1 MKENIFY
8 TILGIIMIICVIVG
22 VTVWCGIIY
31 IGIKECYNVNP
42 NSIWAV
48 IPIVL
53 IIHVFGYFCFTYNN
67 KL

>member
-42 NSIWAV
+42 TSLWVV

-53 IIHVFGYFCFTYNN
+53 VVHVFGYLCLTCNN
-67 KL
+67 RL

>member
-8 TILGIIMIICVIVG
+8 AILGITMIICAIVG

-42 NSIWAV
+42 TSLWVV

-53 IIHVFGYFCFTYNN
+53 IVHIFGYICFTR
-67 KL
+67 K

>member
-1 MKENIFY
+1 
-8 TILGIIMIICVIVG
+8 MIICVIVG